1 MRFQRGPVVAYAAVV
16 LIGLL
21 VIVQTLSPD
30 VSALHR
36 VPRTLSGQAEFTVVP
51 PAPSPDVSGVSKIPS
66 TPPEAG
72 RGNDQRE
79 PAEPEKPAEKKP
91 DMVPSA
97 PPEEQPETPTPD
109 EPAEPAD
116 PGEGNDEA
124 TPPTLVPPV
133 GPIPGIMA
141 PLLWPFVAEEDAK
154 PVDEAVPMFLR
165 QLIAADA
172 GVPVESL
179 PLEEPKD
186 ERKSDEANEQTT
198 KQPDARPDERESD
211 AERVTRDACELT
223 AAMAEDVKTLPG
235 ASEAP
240 APEATPECA
249 EACAEPKTP
258 VGSSPAADPEV
269 TTDSAEPSD
278 ATTES
283 AEPKDQDGPEEL
295 EEPKGGG
302 KDEKTCAEKS
312 VQ

>member
-1 MRFQRGPVVAYAAVV
+1 MAYAAVV

-36 VPRTLSGQAEFTVVP
+36 VPRTLSGQADFTVIP
-51 PAPSPDVSGVSKIPS
+51 PAPDDGVSGVSRIPS
-66 TPPEAG
+66 TAPDADRGDDRGGSADPG
-72 RGNDQRE
+72 RAD
-79 PAEPEKPAEKKP
+79 EKPDASP
-91 DMVPSA
+91 APS
-97 PPEEQPETPTPD
+97 EQPDAPSD
-109 EPAEPAD
+109 EPTGPAD
-116 PGEGNDEA
+116 PDEGEGDA

-141 PLLWPFVAEEDAK
+141 PLLWPFVAEEDAR

-172 GVPVESL
+172 GVPVEDL
-179 PLEEPKD
+179 PLEEPKKD
-186 ERKSDEANEQTT
+186 RDKDEAGEAT
-198 KQPDARPDERESD
+198 KEPDAKAETPQSE
-211 AERVTRDACELT
+211 AERIAENACELT
-223 AAMAEDVKTLPG
+223 AAIAEDVKTLPG

-240 APEATPECA
+240 EPEGTPECG

-258 VGSSPAADPEV
+258 VGSSPAAEPEA

-278 ATTES
+278 AATTE
-283 AEPKDQDGPEEL
+283 APEPEKEPQEGSKDD
-295 EEPKGGG
+295 
-302 KDEKTCAEKS
+302 KTCAEKS